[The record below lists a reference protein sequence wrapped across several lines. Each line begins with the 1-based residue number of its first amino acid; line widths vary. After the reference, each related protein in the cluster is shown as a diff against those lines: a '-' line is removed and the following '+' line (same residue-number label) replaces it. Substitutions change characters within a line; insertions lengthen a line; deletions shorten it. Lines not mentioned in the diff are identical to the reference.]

1 MFGYF
6 RNACMISFYNKKE
19 RSGDTNWTISRRRH
33 YLSNLF
39 KYKTCKKLMKPSR
52 QQNSVW
58 YHNWLHHHD
67 ASSRVWRY
75 PEFFLVPVLFSGTNF
90 FWDRYQYHPK
100 KGRILGKKV
109 DILVHYITIVFQL
122 WQNSRHREGPGCH
135 TLASRQTL
143 RCEAYSPLLPEKVLT
158 DSLILVVLCK
168 LHLFHFFHVLVVFFI
183 SICRYRS

>member
-1 MFGYF
+1 
-6 RNACMISFYNKKE
+6 
-19 RSGDTNWTISRRRH
+19 
-33 YLSNLF
+33 
-39 KYKTCKKLMKPSR
+39 MKPSR

-75 PEFFLVPVLFSGTNF
+75 PEFFSGTGTFFRDQFFPGPVPVPS
-90 FWDRYQYHPK
+90 K

-122 WQNSRHREGPGCH
+122 WQNPRHREGPGCH

-168 LHLFHFFHVLVVFFI
+168 LHLFHFFHVLVVFLFQYADTDHKLSFLI
-183 SICRYRS
+183 WNVLFQSYYIAESYLYFHLKWKCVVKEVS